1 MRIDE
6 VILSELEFG
15 AVERGAKNVK
25 NFGQKVLGKM
35 GSKTMANNA
44 IKGTQQKQAMA
55 GANKVSDGFVKWQ
68 ASTFPDADPNTLNVE
83 HFKAFMKTSAL
94 LKGDTANFNFLQGN
108 PKLQSFVKQ
117 STSENPVVL
126 TDQQKKEVFLG
137 VANSQMAKGQPAS
150 QQPQKQ
156 SPITGGS
163 KDPATLQKVDKIL
176 TNMDAATL
184 ASVVQIG
191 TQKLQQKQ

>member
-1 MRIDE
+1 MLIEDIINE
-6 VILSELEFG
+6 KEFG
-15 AVERGAKNVK
+15 TIQRGAKSMQ

-35 GSKTMANNA
+35 GSKTMANKA
-44 IKGTQQKQAMA
+44 IRGTQQKQAMV

-68 ASTFPDADPNTLNVE
+68 AATFPDADPNTLNVE

-94 LKGDTANFNFLQGN
+94 LKGDTVNFNFLAGN
-108 PKLQSFVKQ
+108 PTLQKFIKQ
-117 STSENPVVL
+117 SSADQPIELN
-126 TDQQKKEVFLG
+126 DQQKQEIFLG
-137 VANSQMAKGQPAS
+137 VANSQMAKGQPS
-150 QQPQKQ
+150 RQQ

-163 KDPATLQKVDKIL
+163 KDPATLQKVEKIL